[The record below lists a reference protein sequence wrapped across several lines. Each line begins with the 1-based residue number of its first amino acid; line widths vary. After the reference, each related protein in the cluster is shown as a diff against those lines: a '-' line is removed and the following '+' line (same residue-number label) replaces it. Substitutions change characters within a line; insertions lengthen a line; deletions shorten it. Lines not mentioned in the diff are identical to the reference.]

1 MNTDSYRYSSAARAN
16 LPTEQT
22 EAAMSD
28 HDKAPRPFI
37 PSRRE
42 IDDEPVLAWAR
53 DNGTP
58 PPPRNL
64 MMKPRRQTLKL
75 AVLT

>member
-1 MNTDSYRYSSAARAN
+1 MNTDSYSYSSAARAN

-53 DNGTP
+53 ANG
-58 PPPRNL
+58 PPPRNQ
-64 MMKPRRQTLKL
+64 MMKPRRQTLKP